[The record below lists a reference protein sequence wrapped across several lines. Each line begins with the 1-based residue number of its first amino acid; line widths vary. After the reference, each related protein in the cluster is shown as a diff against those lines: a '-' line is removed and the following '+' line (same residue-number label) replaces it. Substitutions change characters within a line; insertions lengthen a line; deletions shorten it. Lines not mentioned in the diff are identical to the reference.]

1 MVAVVKFQDRSS
13 LVSSW
18 STWYFEALIPWSCSC
33 TCNIFWAKRLLGW
46 CQTVVLQTHCHTRRK
61 RRISKRSPIIK
72 EVVLQVEWQQVSRL
86 HPTYKYLQKENHRWI
101 SWGDVVCK
109 EYRLWWRYLGT
120 PTKTFTEVEPH
131 QQEETPALCQNS
143 FKETEMEES
152 AREMLRQEI
161 RRQNCMCL
169 CLWWWSTQKCDDGTK
184 LATDLRNSTNKVVV
198 VEKQALC
205 AREERR
211 DGAFQMIVAE
221 IDIVD
226 IDWWCDSDL
235 PWQGVAVE
243 HQVWQLQ

>member
-1 MVAVVKFQDRSS
+1 MFQDRSS

-33 TCNIFWAKRLLGW
+33 ACNILWAKRLQGW

-86 HPTYKYLQKENHRWI
+86 HPTYKYL
-101 SWGDVVCK
+101 
-109 EYRLWWRYLGT
+109 
-120 PTKTFTEVEPH
+120 
-131 QQEETPALCQNS
+131 
-143 FKETEMEES
+143 
-152 AREMLRQEI
+152 
-161 RRQNCMCL
+161 
-169 CLWWWSTQKCDDGTK
+169 
-184 LATDLRNSTNKVVV
+184 RNSTNKVVV

-221 IDIVD
+221 IHIVD
-226 IDWWCDSDL
+226 IDRWCDTDL

-243 HQVWQLQ
+243 HQVWQLQQEEHTWDAACELIEAAIQVVQSTQHYQASQPSRECIPGER